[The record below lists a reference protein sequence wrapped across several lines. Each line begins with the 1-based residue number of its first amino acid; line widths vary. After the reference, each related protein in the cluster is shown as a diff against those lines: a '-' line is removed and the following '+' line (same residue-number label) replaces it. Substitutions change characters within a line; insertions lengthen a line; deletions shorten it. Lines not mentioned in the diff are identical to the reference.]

1 MPSVAWRP
9 DLSEKKPDR
18 CSHTGPAVPPWWG
31 STKVARSL
39 RSKVFSLATARWLLK
54 VLCLLRVP
62 IWLCDFVVCI
72 ILCRF
77 QTCSLDI
84 FMDLKPLRPQVS
96 LARTKKK
103 WSSKHLWLHMATSRM
118 ACGGVWFKRLEGE
131 EYHEKSSLIDPN
143 NMFLLETKIIPE
155 NWCLEDFSGAMLVFT
170 DCNWRFSYRFVRS
183 DAMVTVTRNGC
194 KIWRQKCN
202 AVSVGGPFHLFH
214 HQPLTAPWAKM
225 AVRSWLSESCKWVRS
240 GPQDWEQERL
250 TIK

>member
-1 MPSVAWRP
+1 MPYRSHGIVSVRGIGKWWTSWDLPKSHWAAWYLNVLSGAACLFRKMVSNNCVLFGQRSSHTDRMILRNSLMPSVAWRP

-118 ACGGVWFKRLEGE
+118 GCGGVWCCDSRNLLKDAWRWRVSW
-131 EYHEKSSLIDPN
+131 KITPN
-143 NMFLLETKIIPE
+143 
-155 NWCLEDFSGAMLVFT
+155 
-170 DCNWRFSYRFVRS
+170 RS
-183 DAMVTVTRNGC
+183 
-194 KIWRQKCN
+194 
-202 AVSVGGPFHLFH
+202 
-214 HQPLTAPWAKM
+214 
-225 AVRSWLSESCKWVRS
+225 
-240 GPQDWEQERL
+240 
-250 TIK
+250 